1 MNRPTV
7 FLLILGA
14 SAVVAGAQSRR
25 DPEPPVPIVDAVPE
39 ARRTPPAAPAPESA
53 EAPGTPAPATF
64 PAAGQRLYSPG
75 VTVIPPDHAAQIVE
89 EFRSAYDRLD
99 RPRMVIYVN
108 RELVEDRDGLRLT
121 GRKEHVERERD
132 ERSSTHEAAPAS
144 AQPQTQVNVAVSG
157 NAGAGSSA
165 AYGPGEMRGS
175 RDRVTADNSYER
187 IESPQPS
194 LADRQTVRDIERLFG
209 RPLRIAGAQV
219 ADQRVVASLIADRPL
234 EEFLATGGS
243 DAARKDRE
251 ALNRIADVV
260 IEVLVST
267 RSLTIP
273 GYTSDETR
281 TVPDIQATAIRLSDG
296 AIIGQA
302 SATDVLGR
310 DRDAGPIVR
319 QFEVRDIAEAT
330 ALALMDDISRTAPA
344 GS

>member
-1 MNRPTV
+1 MNRPLAS
-7 FLLILGA
+7 LLLVA
-14 SAVVAGAQSRR
+14 SATVAVAQSSRE
-25 DPEPPVPIVDAVPE
+25 PEPPVPVVDAVPE
-39 ARRTPPAAPAPESA
+39 PRPAPRQTIGTTPTASTG
-53 EAPGTPAPATF
+53 APETTY
-64 PAAGQRLYSPG
+64 PAAGQRLYTPG
-75 VTVIPPDHAAQIVE
+75 VTIIPAEQAAQIVE
-89 EFRSAYDRLD
+89 EFRAAYGRLEQ
-99 RPRMVIYVN
+99 PRMVIYVN

-121 GRKEHVERERD
+121 GRKEHVETERD
-132 ERSSTHEAAPAS
+132 ERSSTHAGAPTS

-157 NAGAGSSA
+157 NAGDNTST
-165 AYGPGEMRGS
+165 AYGPGEVRGS
-175 RDRVTADNSYER
+175 RERVSADNTYER
-187 IESPQPS
+187 TDSAAPT
-194 LADRQTVRDIERLFG
+194 LADRQTVRDVERLFG

-234 EEFLATGGS
+234 DELLASGGS
-243 DAARKDRE
+243 EAARKDRE

-260 IEVLVST
+260 VEVLIST

-273 GYTSDETR
+273 GYSGDETR